1 MDFNNIIDSIRKEIN
16 KKNEADRLEEL
27 EEPTQ
32 IKSLSNYYQNS
43 KIKSFEYGM
52 KKKNRSYYKQPD
64 ENKKECC
71 VLEESQTMAMIEQ
84 EIESL
89 RYNDWDKLLSKI
101 KNERLNSYVDNLPS
115 MSSPTKKKLKK
126 ELKIMLQNRKL
137 TSKKINYNKDKGLI
151 EGISDLVLNNVD
163 DTFSFNK

>member
-89 RYNDWDKLLSKI
+89 RYNDWDKLLS
-101 KNERLNSYVDNLPS
+101 
-115 MSSPTKKKLKK
+115 
-126 ELKIMLQNRKL
+126 
-137 TSKKINYNKDKGLI
+137 
-151 EGISDLVLNNVD
+151 
-163 DTFSFNK
+163 